1 MEDSNSQRLVLT
13 QIIQEMKN
21 QEDEQQNVASEE
33 LEVMKTDLDRK
44 EYLLQQSELK
54 VYHYEKYLQRK
65 GLLESE
71 ARQLLNKYQLADD
84 GIEEGSVSNVVRDNI
99 ALRDELKHSFKEVNR
114 LEKQNIKKKQAIF
127 ELKEK
132 VEALKTKLTQ
142 QKNMQEA
149 SPKLGLAVESAEMKF
164 GDQMDDASPN
174 EVDEPAV
181 EKIDWEKL
189 KSMKT
194 RSAQDYMAKLEVLLS
209 DYEQELK
216 V

>member
-1 MEDSNSQRLVLT
+1 MVEET
-13 QIIQEMKN
+13 QKN
-21 QEDEQQNVASEE
+21 LQDQ
-33 LEVMKTDLDRK
+33 LDRK
-44 EYLLQQSELK
+44 EYSLQQFELK

-142 QKNMQEA
+142 QKNIQEA